1 MVRAKPVTLPN
12 GTQWVLPLKIYQ
24 KVWFWYVIALVIVAL
39 DQASK
44 HVIEAAFEYGE
55 TLVFTSFFNFTLA
68 YNTGAAFSFLADAGG
83 WQRWFFAVI
92 ALVASVLLS
101 VWIARCAQQK
111 PREAFALAF
120 ILGGAVG
127 NLYDRIV
134 LGHVVDF
141 IVVHYQDNY
150 WPAFN
155 LADSAISLG
164 AAVLIIDMLF
174 SKENSK
180 ENSKN
185 A

>member
-1 MVRAKPVTLPN
+1 MLRIINHSETEIMEA
-12 GTQWVLPLKIYQ
+12 KIYQ
-24 KVWFWYVIALVIVAL
+24 KPWFWYLVALVIVAL
-39 DQASK
+39 DQTSK
-44 HVIEAAFEYGE
+44 HAIEAAFEYGE

-92 ALVASVLLS
+92 AIGASVLLS
-101 VWIARCAQQK
+101 VWIARTAQQI

-120 ILGGAVG
+120 ILGGALG

-141 IVVHYQDNY
+141 IVVHYKDNY

-155 LADSAISLG
+155 LADSAITLG

-174 SKENSK
+174 TKETSKESK
-180 ENSKN
+180 TN

>member
-1 MVRAKPVTLPN
+1 M
-12 GTQWVLPLKIYQ
+12 PLKIYQ
-24 KVWFWYVIALVIVAL
+24 KSWFWYAIALIVVAL

-44 HVIEAAFEYGE
+44 HAIEAAFEYGE

-101 VWIARCAQQK
+101 VWIARCVQQK

-120 ILGGAVG
+120 ILGGAIG

-155 LADSAISLG
+155 LADSAITLG

-174 SKENSK
+174 SKEK
-180 ENSKN
+180 EKN